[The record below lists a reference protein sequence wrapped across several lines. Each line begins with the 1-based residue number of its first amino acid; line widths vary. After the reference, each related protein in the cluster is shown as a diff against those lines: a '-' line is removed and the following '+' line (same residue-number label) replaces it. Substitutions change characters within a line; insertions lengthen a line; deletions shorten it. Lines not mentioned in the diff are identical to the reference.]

1 MSYAFDQVAPTD
13 NTISMNPVEHL
24 YFYAK
29 FRPDDVAI
37 QTATGEMT
45 WRKLLPTVQS
55 IAYKFQQTG
64 IRPNQLVVTRL
75 HDPQLDW
82 IATLALMHEAVAT
95 CSTLGRVPVELEA
108 DFTVTANVLEHL
120 PNDKVIL
127 VDDRWLKDLPQ
138 APEDFRSQPFAGE
151 DSLFRLILTSGTTG
165 RRKAAELSLG
175 TFLKRCE
182 RMSAPS
188 NAYATELCMMGLST
202 TLGFTLALRRMMRG
216 VAFYHANNARDIIR
230 LVKIHH
236 VECLSGS
243 PQQLGLLIEGMQ
255 RTSNRLSSLKMV
267 WYSGGEASP
276 VLLNNVRRD
285 LCPAV
290 ICLYGST
297 EVGGV
302 ACYMVHDPNY
312 RPRMAGYVVPEAE
325 VQIVGEEHQPLA
337 IGEEGMIRVRS
348 ASMAA
353 GYYKNPEETGRSYR
367 DGWFY
372 TGDRG
377 RLLES
382 GMLELAGRE
391 RELINRGGVK
401 VSPADIDSLIGSYH
415 GLLDAAT
422 FGFENHLGLEDICA
436 AVVVV
441 NDFDM
446 EAFRRHLA
454 QILDKNQNPS
464 LIITL
469 KEIPRNQIGKVM
481 RQQLR
486 EQYGDALR
494 QRLKDHVG
502 FASKQH

>member
-1 MSYAFDQVAPTD
+1 
-13 NTISMNPVEHL
+13 MNPAEHL

-64 IRPNQLVVTRL
+64 IRPNQLVVTRV

-82 IATLALMHEAVAT
+82 IVTLALMHEAVAT
-95 CSTLGRVPVELEA
+95 CSTLGPVPVELEA
-108 DFTVTANVLEHL
+108 DFVVSGNVLEHL

-138 APEDFRSQPFAGE
+138 VPEDFRSQAFAAE

-165 RRKAAELSLG
+165 RRKAAEFSLG

-188 NAYATELCMMGLST
+188 NGYVTELCMIGLST
-202 TLGFTLALRRMMRG
+202 SVGCRLALRALMCG
-216 VAFYHANNARDIIR
+216 VTFYFANSAKEIIH
-230 LVKIHH
+230 LIETHH
-236 VECLSGS
+236 LECLSAS
-243 PQQLGLLIEGMQ
+243 PQQLGLLITEMQ
-255 RTSNRLSSLKMV
+255 RTSRRLSSLRMV

-325 VQIVGEEHQPLA
+325 VQIVDEEHEPLA
-337 IGEEGMIRVRS
+337 IGQEGAVRVRS
-348 ASMAA
+348 QSMAA
-353 GYYKNPEETGRSYR
+353 GYYKNPEETARSYR

-372 TGDRG
+372 PGDRA
-377 RLLES
+377 RLLEN

-422 FGFENHLGLEDICA
+422 FGFENHFGLEDICA

-454 QILDKNQNPS
+454 QILNKNQNPS

-469 KEIPRNQIGKVM
+469 KEIPRNQFGKVM

-494 QRLKDHVG
+494 QRLKDHTS